1 MPRLR
6 AASATSSAVKR
17 PAIGARRDLIPVILY
32 SARAMTL
39 GDFTA
44 QLPKG
49 DLWIFGYGSL
59 MWSPC
64 FDYTHRS
71 VGRAHG
77 YHRALC
83 ILSTR
88 YRGTER
94 KPGLVMGLCRG
105 GSCWG
110 VAYRIDAQ
118 RLRRALARLWYRE
131 MPRRVY
137 QPRLI
142 PVRLKNKT
150 VRALAFV
157 ADPSHPAY
165 VRELDLHGRARL
177 VAQGIGARGRC
188 LDYIR
193 NTLEH
198 MNQVGVRDPHL
209 ERILHAAIALRQNG
223 QHGSGPVA
231 CAVAPSAARQPEARA
246 AGAVL
251 RRAARRPRRAAA
263 RR

>member
-1 MPRLR
+1 M
-6 AASATSSAVKR
+6 
-17 PAIGARRDLIPVILY
+17 GGRRDPIAAILY

-39 GDFTA
+39 GEFTA
-44 QLPKG
+44 RLPKG
-49 DLWIFGYGSL
+49 DLWVFGYGSL

-64 FDYTHRS
+64 FDYTHKTF
-71 VGRAHG
+71 GRAYG

-88 YRGTER
+88 YRGTQR

-110 VAYRIDAQ
+110 VAYRIDTP

-137 QPRLI
+137 EPRLI
-142 PVRLKNKT
+142 PVRLASGRE

-157 ADPSHPAY
+157 ADPAHPSY

-177 VAQGIGARGRC
+177 VAQGIGVRGPC
-188 LDYIR
+188 VDYIR
-193 NTLEH
+193 NTLDH
-198 MNQVGVRDPHL
+198 MHEIGVRDPHL
-209 ERILHAAIALRQNG
+209 ERILHAALALRQNG
-223 QHGSGPVA
+223 GHDSGALA
-231 CAVAPSAARQPEARA
+231 CAAAPSAARQPESRA

-251 RRAARRPRRAAA
+251 RRAARRPGRAAP